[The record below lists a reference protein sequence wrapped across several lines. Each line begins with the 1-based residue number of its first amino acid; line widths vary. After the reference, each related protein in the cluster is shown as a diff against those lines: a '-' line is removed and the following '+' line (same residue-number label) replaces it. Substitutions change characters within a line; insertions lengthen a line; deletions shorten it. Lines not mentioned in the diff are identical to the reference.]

1 MIKNM
6 IFISLRLLER
16 NLGYSVINIFGLAIG
31 LACFLLMI
39 LWVQHELSY
48 DRFHSKSENIYRV
61 IPVRETDDVVY
72 GGGVPPLASDLV
84 EAYPEVK
91 EATRFLPISTA
102 SFRVNNKI
110 INEKNGIM
118 VDKNFLKFFSFDY
131 KYGSFDFN
139 DLDPNMIVLTKK
151 LAEKYFG
158 NISPVGKAI
167 ILDNR
172 DEYIVSAV
180 INDVPVNSHLQ
191 FEFIIS
197 LEQYLIKN
205 KLVDDWGA
213 WFIQTYILLEP
224 NVAFNTIRNKI
235 SNFLK
240 SKNKNTTANLKLI
253 IQPLLDIHLYS
264 GFYDRDGDGDY
275 RLVQLLS
282 IIAWLVLLIAC
293 INFINLTTARSTKRA
308 KEVGVRK
315 VIGSSRK
322 QLIKQF
328 FGESFLYTIISSI
341 FALIIIETLSST
353 ISRIT
358 GVDLTYNLLD
368 FKYLLIIFSSIIFTA
383 VLSGSYPAL
392 FLSKFNPTE
401 VLKIKSTGSRRGSV
415 LRKLLVVGQFSF
427 TIVLLI
433 IGLIISTQIDFIKN
447 RSLGYDKDNTIVIN
461 RQGNLLDNYKV
472 IKQEIE
478 LDPNITGVTS
488 VRQIPTKFTLQ
499 TPAIDWKGK
508 GEESVSMT
516 ISLVEENFIDVMGIN
531 LIEGRNFSEF
541 SRTDSSNFIINETT
555 ARLISDASPLGMKIK
570 MWGKEGEIMGI
581 VKDFHFKSLNNKI
594 QPLLFM
600 LNDFKGSL
608 LAKIKPGKT
617 VEAINFLETFLK
629 DKNSDYPFEYYFL
642 EDEYQKYFE
651 SDNSLAKV
659 INIFMILS
667 LIISSLGMLGLAAFT
682 AESRIKEIG
691 IRKILGASTLS
702 LSFLLSWQFIRLILL
717 AASIAIPVSYYLG
730 NIWLMEYAYRTEL
743 SFQIFVAGVG
753 GAIIMGLIIV
763 GFQTTKASFSN
774 PVNSIKHE

>member
-1 MIKNM
+1 MIKNI
-6 IFISLRLLER
+6 IFISLRLLKR

-31 LACFLLMI
+31 LACFLLMT

-48 DRFHSKSENIYRV
+48 DGFHSESENIYRV

-72 GGGVPPLASDLV
+72 GGTVPPLASDLV
-84 EAYPEVK
+84 ETYSEIK
-91 EATRFLPISTA
+91 EATRFLPVSTA

-118 VDKNFLKFFSFDY
+118 ADKNFLKFFSFDY
-131 KYGSFDFN
+131 KHGSFEFN

-151 LAEKYFG
+151 LAKKYFG
-158 NISPVGKAI
+158 NINPVGKSI

-191 FEFIIS
+191 FDFIIS
-197 LEQYLIKN
+197 LEQYLFKN

-224 NVAFNTIRNKI
+224 NVDFNTFQNKI
-235 SNFLK
+235 GDLFK

-264 GFYDRDGDGDY
+264 GFYDREGDGDY

-293 INFINLTTARSTKRA
+293 INFINLTTARSTQRA

-328 FGESFLYTIISSI
+328 FGESFLYIIISSF

-353 ISRIT
+353 ISQIT

-368 FKYLLIIFSSIIFTA
+368 FKYVLIIFSSIIFTA

-392 FLSKFNPTE
+392 FLSKFNPIE
-401 VLKIKSTGSRRGSV
+401 VLKKKSTGSRRGSI

-427 TIVLLI
+427 AIILLI
-433 IGLIISTQIDFIKN
+433 FGLIISTQIDFIKN
-447 RSLGYDKDNTIVIN
+447 RSLGYEKDNTIVIS

-472 IKQEIE
+472 LKQEIE
-478 LDPNITGVTS
+478 LNPNIAGVTS
-488 VRQIPTKFTLQ
+488 ARQIPTKFTLQ

-516 ISLVEENFIDVMGIN
+516 ISLIEENFIDVMGIN
-531 LIEGRNFSEF
+531 LLEGRNFSEF
-541 SRTDSSNFIINETT
+541 SRADSSNFIINETT
-555 ARLISDASPLGMKIK
+555 AKLISDTSPLGMKINL
-570 MWGKEGEIMGI
+570 WGKEGEIIGI

-600 LNDFKGSL
+600 LRDFSGSL
-608 LAKIKPGKT
+608 LAKIRPGKT

-629 DKNSDYPFEYYFL
+629 DKNPEYPFEYFFL
-642 EDEYQKYFE
+642 DDEYQKYFE

-702 LSFLLSWQFIRLILL
+702 LSYLLSWQFIRLILF
-717 AASIAIPVSYYLG
+717 AGFIAIPVSYYLG
-730 NIWLMEYAYRTEL
+730 GIWLMEYEYRIEL
-743 SFQIFVAGVG
+743 SFQIFFAGIG
-753 GAIIMGLIIV
+753 IAIILGLIIIS
-763 GFQTTKASFSN
+763 FQTIKASLSN
-774 PVNSIKHE
+774 PISSIKHE